1 MSKRISLLQQIKES
15 KKVRSFQTLV
25 TVDVLRPV
33 GRNLV
38 KDGGDGE
45 EEMSA

>member
-1 MSKRISLLQQIKES
+1 MQQIKEP
-15 KKVRSFQTLV
+15 KKDWSFQTLV
-25 TVDVLRPV
+25 TVDVLAPV
-33 GRNLV
+33 RRNLV